1 MATNTLSLIFAALA
15 MVTLTF
21 AVGLTMLF
29 ARMAEMRSKRVHPQQ
44 ASTSITLA
52 ARLENVQAADNFRN
66 LFEVPVLFYT
76 LVAITI
82 AVGFVPP
89 WLVYGAWAFVALRLA
104 HSVIHC
110 TYNRVY
116 HRSAVFIA
124 SFVLLLALWIGFA
137 VSLASLRGS

>member
-1 MATNTLSLIFAALA
+1 MATNALSLIFATLA
-15 MVTLTF
+15 MVALSF

-29 ARMAEMRSKRVHPQQ
+29 TRVAEMRSKRVHPQQ
-44 ASTSITLA
+44 ASTSVTMA
-52 ARLENVQAADNFRN
+52 ARLENVQPADNFRN

-76 LVAITI
+76 LMAMAI

-89 WLVYGAWAFVALRLA
+89 WLVYGAWVFVALRAA

-110 TYNRVY
+110 TYNKVY

-124 SFVLLLALWIGFA
+124 GFALLLALWVGFA
-137 VSLASLRGS
+137 VSLASLS

>member
-1 MATNTLSLIFAALA
+1 MATNALSLIFAALA

-21 AVGLTMLF
+21 VVGLTMLF
-29 ARMAEMRSKRVHPQQ
+29 TRMAEIRSKRVHPRQ
-44 ASTSITLA
+44 AATSITLA
-52 ARLENVQAADNFRN
+52 ASLENVQPADNFRN

-76 LVAITI
+76 LVAMAI

-89 WLVYGAWAFVALRLA
+89 WLTYGAWAFVALRVA

-110 TYNRVY
+110 TYNKVY

-124 SFVLLLALWIGFA
+124 GFALLLALWVGFA
-137 VSLASLRGS
+137 VSLASLSGP